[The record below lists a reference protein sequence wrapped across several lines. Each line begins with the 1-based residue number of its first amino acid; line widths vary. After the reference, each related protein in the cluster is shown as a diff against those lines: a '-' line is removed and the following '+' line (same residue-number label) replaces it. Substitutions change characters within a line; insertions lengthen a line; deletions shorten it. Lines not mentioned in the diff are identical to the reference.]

1 MVGDYVQVLG
11 IPQKSV
17 MEMGRSA
24 PSASRAHLQL
34 PGAVPSSPRPRACG
48 KPTPSPPAKGGAWR
62 TEMSAQGKF
71 QIRMYSGSF
80 KHSGLKFKKKK
91 RQQQKLS
98 TRELP
103 VLQFRLVAIQVQTQL
118 SSWDLPSLSSWDSTA
133 LHPELE
139 ILFPAPHRYLSQ
151 LNCCNKDI
159 TFQQKLIFSPN
170 SSEAVR
176 WLCSVKSGS
185 TRDARSTFLTSH

>member
-1 MVGDYVQVLG
+1 MVGDYVPVLG
-11 IPQKSV
+11 TPQKSV
-17 MEMGRSA
+17 LEMGGSA

-34 PGAVPSSPRPRACG
+34 PGAVPSSPRPQACG

-71 QIRMYSGSF
+71 QIRMYSGSL

-98 TRELP
+98 TWELP
-103 VLQFRLVAIQVQTQL
+103 VLQFGLVAIQVQTQL

-139 ILFPAPHRYLSQ
+139 ILLPAPHRYLSQ
-151 LNCCNKDI
+151 LNCCSKDM
-159 TFQQKLIFSPN
+159 FQQKLIFSPN

-176 WLCSVKSGS
+176 WLCSMKSGS